1 MSTTRYPEL
10 ETEIRDGDSEGRE
23 YGRRNYGRTDHEDDD
38 RRSPAGWL
46 RGVPSEQA
54 PRGFLDRRR
63 WVETKW
69 SFKTTEL
76 LVLLLAGVGILVAT
90 WWADNLDAPRAWG
103 YVTALAIGYMLARGL
118 AKAGK
123 GTYDDA

>member
-1 MSTTRYPEL
+1 MASTYDEHTAVRRGQHDE
-10 ETEIRDGDSEGRE
+10 RDRGAADWARGL
-23 YGRRNYGRTDHEDDD
+23 
-38 RRSPAGWL
+38 PAE
-46 RGVPSEQA
+46 RP

-76 LVLLLAGVGILVAT
+76 LTLVVAGLGLLITALTSDSFG
-90 WWADNLDAPRAWG
+90 PREAWRLG
-103 YVTALAIGYMLARGL
+103 TALAVGYMLSRGI

>member
-1 MSTTRYPEL
+1 MATTYEDDR
-10 ETEIRDGDSEGRE
+10 TEVR
-23 YGRRNYGRTDHEDDD
+23 GRRGRDDERDVTDW
-38 RRSPAGWL
+38 A
-46 RGVPSEQA
+46 RGLPSERP

-76 LVLLLAGVGILVAT
+76 LTILIVGVGL
-90 WWADNLDAPRAWG
+90 L
-103 YVTALAIGYMLARGL
+103 VTALVNDDFGANDAWRFGTAAAIGYMVARGI

-123 GTYDDA
+123 GT

>member
-1 MSTTRYPEL
+1 MATTYDENTTTQHQHRGND
-10 ETEIRDGDSEGRE
+10 RDMKDWARGL
-23 YGRRNYGRTDHEDDD
+23 
-38 RRSPAGWL
+38 PAE
-46 RGVPSEQA
+46 RP

-76 LVLLLAGVGILVAT
+76 LTLIVAAAGLLATALTSDSFG
-90 WWADNLDAPRAWG
+90 PREAWRLG
-103 YVTALAIGYMLARGL
+103 TALAIGYMLSRGI

-123 GTYDDA
+123 GTYDDD

>member
-1 MSTTRYPEL
+1 MTTTY
-10 ETEIRDGDSEGRE
+10 DD
-23 YGRRNYGRTDHEDDD
+23 RTDTGRD
-38 RRSPAGWL
+38 RGEVDRDVKDWA
-46 RGVPSEQA
+46 RGVPSERP

-76 LVLLLAGVGILVAT
+76 LTILIVGVGL
-90 WWADNLDAPRAWG
+90 L
-103 YVTALAIGYMLARGL
+103 VTALVNDDFGANDAWRFGTAAAIGYMVARGI

-123 GTYDDA
+123 GTYD

>member
-1 MSTTRYPEL
+1 MGSTYDDS
-10 ETEIRDGDSEGRE
+10 TEVRERPRDDR
-23 YGRRNYGRTDHEDDD
+23 GRRD
-38 RRSPAGWL
+38 RDVTEWA
-46 RGVPSEQA
+46 RGIPSERP

-76 LVLLLAGVGILVAT
+76 LTLIVAAAGLL
-90 WWADNLDAPRAWG
+90 
-103 YVTALAIGYMLARGL
+103 VTALTSDGFGPREAWRLGIALAVGYMLSRGI

-123 GTYDDA
+123 GTYDDD

>member
-1 MSTTRYPEL
+1 MSTTRYPEA
-10 ETEIRDGDSEGRE
+10 ETEIRQVDP
-23 YGRRNYGRTDHEDDD
+23 GRRDVKRHDRDAEDDG
-38 RRSPAGWL
+38 RGPADWL
-46 RGVPSEQA
+46 RGVPSEQP
-54 PRGFLDRRR
+54 PRGFLDKRR

-76 LVLLLAGVGILVAT
+76 LVLVLAAVGVLVAT
-90 WWADNLDAPRAWG
+90 WQADNLDAPRAWG
-103 YVTALAIGYMLARGL
+103 YVTALAIAYMVARGI

>member
-1 MSTTRYPEL
+1 MTTTY
-10 ETEIRDGDSEGRE
+10 DD
-23 YGRRNYGRTDHEDDD
+23 RTDSTRNRREDAD
-38 RRSPAGWL
+38 RDVKDWARGLPAE
-46 RGVPSEQA
+46 RP

-76 LVLLLAGVGILVAT
+76 LTLIVASIGLL
-90 WWADNLDAPRAWG
+90 
-103 YVTALAIGYMLARGL
+103 VTALTSDSFGPREAWRLGIALAVGYMLSRGI

-123 GTYDDA
+123 GTYDDD

>member
-1 MSTTRYPEL
+1 MTTTY
-10 ETEIRDGDSEGRE
+10 
-23 YGRRNYGRTDHEDDD
+23 DD
-38 RRSPAGWL
+38 RTGTNRDRSENDRDVKDWARGLPAE
-46 RGVPSEQA
+46 RP

-76 LVLLLAGVGILVAT
+76 LTLIVAAIGLL
-90 WWADNLDAPRAWG
+90 
-103 YVTALAIGYMLARGL
+103 VTALSSDSFGPREAWRLGIALAVGYMLSRGI

-123 GTYDDA
+123 GTYDDD

>member
-1 MSTTRYPEL
+1 MTTTY
-10 ETEIRDGDSEGRE
+10 DD
-23 YGRRNYGRTDHEDDD
+23 RTDTGRD
-38 RRSPAGWL
+38 RRGEVDRDVKDWARGLPAE
-46 RGVPSEQA
+46 RP

-76 LVLLLAGVGILVAT
+76 LTLIVASIGLLVTALTSDSFGPREAWRLGI
-90 WWADNLDAPRAWG
+90 
-103 YVTALAIGYMLARGL
+103 ALAIGYMLSRGI

-123 GTYDDA
+123 GTYDDD

>member
-1 MSTTRYPEL
+1 MSTTRYPEA
-10 ETEIRDGDSEGRE
+10 ETEIRDGNHDT
-23 YGRRNYGRTDHEDDD
+23 RRDVKRHDDDDD
-38 RRSPAGWL
+38 RRGPAEWL
-46 RGVPSEQA
+46 RGVPAEQP

-76 LVLLLAGVGILVAT
+76 LVLILAAAGVLVAT
-90 WWADNLDAPRAWG
+90 WQADNLDAPRAWG
-103 YVTALAIGYMLARGL
+103 YVTALAIAYMIARGI

>member
-1 MSTTRYPEL
+1 MSTRYE
-10 ETEIRDGDSEGRE
+10 ERTEVRQRDG
-23 YGRRNYGRTDHEDDD
+23 RRDEERDVKDWARGL
-38 RRSPAGWL
+38 PAE
-46 RGVPSEQA
+46 RP

-76 LVLLLAGVGILVAT
+76 LTLLVA
-90 WWADNLDAPRAWG
+90 AVGLL
-103 YVTALAIGYMLARGL
+103 VTALASDSFGPREAWRLGIALAVGYMLSRGI

-123 GTYDDA
+123 GTYDDD

>member
-1 MSTTRYPEL
+1 MSATYEDRT
-10 ETEIRDGDSEGRE
+10 ET
-23 YGRRNYGRTDHEDDD
+23 
-38 RRSPAGWL
+38 RSPR
-46 RGVPSEQA
+46 RGQDRDVKDWARGLPAEKP

-76 LVLLLAGVGILVAT
+76 LTLIVAAAGLL
-90 WWADNLDAPRAWG
+90 
-103 YVTALAIGYMLARGL
+103 VTALTSDSFGPREAWRLGIALAVGYMLSRGI

-123 GTYDDA
+123 GTYDDD